1 MFGDYHEEQKRRI
14 ERDLASFADPGSV
27 ATTGKGRRFTAEW
40 TMRGEDR
47 KATLTMSPDSGVT
60 VHISGE
66 PPQPYGFFLAG
77 TQMADLR
84 HMAQMIVQA
93 GSREI
98 FVPTRARRTDPIAPP
113 SGGAAR
119 RLHPPGA
126 PRTDPDAPPRPA
138 TDLLTDLLEQH
149 EAEVTEVIM
158 VTGEAGAG
166 KTRVLQELVRRQA
179 RGYLDG
185 KIGKLLLYVDAQGRA
200 LARLNEALATELQ
213 DLRVSLTYHSVATL
227 ARVGLLV
234 PVIDGFDELLGVSGY
249 DDAFN
254 SLAIFLEQLEG
265 HGRLIASARSVY
277 YEEEFLG
284 RASQASMTGLQA
296 WSHVPVKIEPWL
308 SGDQADY
315 LDVLATRESLP
326 DEERAALHRRVSEV
340 FRENDALASKPL
352 FFAKAVALLRRDPD
366 FAGGDDLLGT
376 LMHRFLEREQRE
388 KLLDRN
394 QRPLLSERSLELLM
408 GELAEEMWNQETRE
422 LDRGSVRE
430 VAEYV
435 LDDGDMPESVRK
447 IVIERMPTLAF
458 LAPSEKHASVL
469 FEHEVFFFHFLARAL
484 ASRYVRDTDMRVVLS
499 RSPLPEFVA
508 ERLAFEFRQIGR
520 LSSPAELQE
529 ILDRLSEAGRL
540 EWHRTMQV
548 RENAGLIVLALLREF
563 ADGNGASP
571 EISGCTI
578 STVIFPGSHLSNVT
592 LRSCTLVNVEI
603 RRTDLGAT
611 KFIDCNAR
619 DVLLVEPRVKVDS
632 TRLELKGL
640 RVPDEV
646 VGIHELNDDG
656 NRKIYAPDEIATVLR
671 KCGAPVAAM
680 EPGDMR
686 QVPDDLRDL
695 LDGLVHAYEKANPLC
710 DGDQNLQGLFRAH
723 KWRALRRLLL
733 EHGIVKL
740 DSRAASGRS
749 KEFLRRQFALHEL
762 MKGENRASH
771 VEPQIARFWDALEDM
786 DA

>member
-1 MFGDYHEEQKRRI
+1 MSGNYHEEQKRRI

-27 ATTGKGRRFTAEW
+27 ATTGKGRSFTAEW

-47 KATLTMSPDSGVT
+47 KATFTMSPDSGAT
-60 VHISGE
+60 VYISGE
-66 PPQPYGFFLAG
+66 PSQPYGVFLAG
-77 TQMADLR
+77 TRMADLR

-119 RLHPPGA
+119 RPHPPGA

-138 TDLLTDLLEQH
+138 TDLLADLLEQP
-149 EAEVTEVIM
+149 EAEATQVIM

-179 RGYLDG
+179 RRYLDG
-185 KIGKLLLYVDAQGRA
+185 KTGKLLLYVDAQGRA

-254 SLAIFLEQLEG
+254 SLATFLEQLEG

-277 YEEEFLG
+277 YEEEFLR
-284 RASQASMTGLQA
+284 RASQASMVGLQA
-296 WSHVPVKIEPWL
+296 WSHVPVKIEPWQPE
-308 SGDQADY
+308 DQDGF
-315 LDVLATRESLP
+315 LEELATQESLP
-326 DEERAALHRRVSEV
+326 DEERTALRRRVSEV
-340 FRENDALASKPL
+340 FRGNDALASKPL
-352 FFAKAVALLRRDPD
+352 FFAKVVDLLRRDPD
-366 FAGGDDLLGT
+366 FSGGDDLLGT
-376 LMHRFLEREQRE
+376 LTHRFLEREQKE

-394 QRPLLSERSLELLM
+394 QRPLLSERRLELLM

-435 LDDGDMPESVRK
+435 LDDGGVPESAHK

-458 LAPSEKHASVL
+458 LAPSGKNASIL
-469 FEHEVFFFHFLARAL
+469 FEHEIFFFHFLVRAFVNK
-484 ASRYVRDTDMRVVLS
+484 YFQDTDMHVVLS

-520 LSSPAELQE
+520 LSSLDGLQE

-563 ADGNGASP
+563 ADGNGTSP

-578 STVIFPGSHLSNVT
+578 STVVFPGSHLHDVT

-603 RRTDLGAT
+603 RRTDLGET

-619 DVLLVEPRVKVDS
+619 DVLLVEPRVKIDS
-632 TRLELKGL
+632 TRLELRGL

-646 VGIHELNDDG
+646 VGIHELSDDG

-671 KCGAPVAAM
+671 ECGAPVAAM

-686 QVPDDLRDL
+686 HVPRDLRDL
-695 LDGLVHAYEKANPLC
+695 LDTLVHAYEKANPLC
-710 DGDQNLQGLFRAH
+710 DGDQNLQNLFGAH
-723 KWRALRRLLL
+723 EWRALRHLLL
-733 EHGIVKL
+733 RHGIVKL
-740 DSRAASGRS
+740 ESRAARGRP
-749 KEFLRRQFALHEL
+749 KEFLRRRFALHEI
-762 MKGENRASH
+762 MKGESRASR
-771 VEPQIARFWDALEDM
+771 VEPQIARFWDALEGL

>member
-1 MFGDYHEEQKRRI
+1 MSGNYHEEQKTRI

-27 ATTGKGRRFTAEW
+27 TTTGKGRSFTAEW
-40 TMRGEDR
+40 TMRGESR
-47 KATLTMSPDSGVT
+47 KATFTMSPDRGVT
-60 VHISGE
+60 VYISGE
-66 PPQPYGFFLAG
+66 PSLPYGVFLAG
-77 TQMADLR
+77 TRMADLR

-93 GSREI
+93 GSRDI
-98 FVPTRARRTDPIAPP
+98 FVPTRARPTDPNT
-113 SGGAAR
+113 S
-119 RLHPPGA
+119 
-126 PRTDPDAPPRPA
+126 PRPA
-138 TDLLTDLLEQH
+138 TDLLTDLLEQP
-149 EAEVTEVIM
+149 EAEVTQVIM

-179 RGYLDG
+179 RRYLDG
-185 KIGKLLLYVDAQGRA
+185 KTWKLLLYVDAQGRA

-234 PVIDGFDELLGVSGY
+234 PIIDGFDELLGISGY

-284 RASQASMTGLQA
+284 RASRASTTGLQA
-296 WSHVPVKIEPWL
+296 WSHVPVKIEPWQ
-308 SGDQADY
+308 SEDQDSF
-315 LDVLATRESLP
+315 LDELATQESLP

-340 FRENDALASKPL
+340 FRGNDALASKPL
-352 FFAKAVALLRRDPD
+352 FFAKVVDLLRRDPD
-366 FAGGDDLLGT
+366 FSGGDDLLGT
-376 LMHRFLEREQRE
+376 LTHGFLEREQKE

-394 QRPLLSERSLELLM
+394 QRPLLSEGHLELLM

-422 LDRGSVRE
+422 LDPGSVRE

-435 LDDGDMPESVRK
+435 LDDGGVPESAHK

-458 LAPSEKHASVL
+458 LAPSEKHASIL
-469 FEHEVFFFHFLARAL
+469 FEHEVFFFHFLVRAFVNK
-484 ASRYVRDTDMRVVLS
+484 YFQDTDMHVVLS

-520 LSSPAELQE
+520 LSSLDGLQE
-529 ILDRLSEAGRL
+529 ILDQLSKAGRM

-563 ADGNGASP
+563 ANGNGTSP
-571 EISGCTI
+571 EIAGCTI
-578 STVIFPGSHLSNVT
+578 STVIFPGSHLHDVT
-592 LRSCTLVNVEI
+592 LRNCTLVNVEI
-603 RRTDLGAT
+603 RRTDLGT
-611 KFIDCNAR
+611 TRFIDCNAR
-619 DVLLVEPRVKVDS
+619 NVLLVEPRVIIDS
-632 TRLELKGL
+632 TRLELRGL
-640 RVPDEV
+640 RMPDEV

-671 KCGAPVAAM
+671 RCGAPVAAM

-686 QVPDDLRDL
+686 HVPHELRAL
-695 LDGLVHAYEKANPLC
+695 LDRLVHAYEKANPLC
-710 DGDQNLQGLFRAH
+710 DGDQNLQGLFGAQE
-723 KWRALRRLLL
+723 WPALRRLLL
-733 EHGIVKL
+733 QHGIVKL
-740 DSRAASGRS
+740 DSRQASGRS
-749 KEFLRRQFALHEL
+749 KEFLRRRFAPHEI
-762 MKGENRASH
+762 MKGKNRTSR
-771 VEPQIARFWDALEDM
+771 VKPQIARFWDALEGM